1 LARDDRGDNDLL
13 QDFLAGDRDAF
24 SILVKRH
31 EDRLFAMALRMTG
44 NRADALDATQDA
56 FVAAFRR
63 ARSFRGD
70 SAFGTWLYRIG
81 INATQDLLR
90 KRRHETLKD
99 DVEDAKQTAGDAGGR
114 RREGREDSISDR
126 VDDAVVARVD
136 VARALASLQD
146 EYREAVVMHDLGGV
160 PYEEIAQLTNAPIG
174 TVKSRISRGRRR
186 LAELLEQGEGAP
198 TSNPRHPDPTI
209 DGVR

>member
-1 LARDDRGDNDLL
+1 MGREERADGDLL

-24 SILVKRH
+24 SVLVKRH
-31 EDRLFAMALRMTG
+31 EDRLFAMALRITG

-99 DVEDAKQTAGDAGGR
+99 DVGDAEEEP
-114 RREGREDSISDR
+114 REAGQSRL
-126 VDDAVVARVD
+126 DDAVAARVD
-136 VARALASLQD
+136 VSRALASLPE

-160 PYEEIAQLTNAPIG
+160 PYEEIALVTGTKMG

-186 LAELLEQGEGAP
+186 LAELLEQPEGGEP
-198 TSNPRHPDPTI
+198 SNPRDTTI
-209 DGVR
+209 DGAR